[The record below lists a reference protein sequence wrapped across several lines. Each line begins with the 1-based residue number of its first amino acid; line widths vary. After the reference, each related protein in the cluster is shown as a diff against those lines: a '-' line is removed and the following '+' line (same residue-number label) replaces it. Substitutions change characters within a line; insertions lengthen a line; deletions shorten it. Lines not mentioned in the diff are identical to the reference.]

1 MVILEQD
8 HAAFTGLL
16 GTLLSEANAGYVFLV
31 DKSGQQ
37 LAAAGDMEVDPTSLA
52 SLTAG
57 AVAATEGLSSL
68 VGENSF
74 STLFHEGSGQN
85 LHISRVGEKVIL
97 LVVFDERSSLGL
109 VRLRTQQ
116 CQPLLEKAVDDV
128 INRSQ
133 QTTQSAATVSSSA
146 FAEISDEDIDA
157 LFG

>member
-8 HAAFTGLL
+8 HQTFVGLMQ
-16 GTLLSEANAGYVFLV
+16 TLLVECNAGYVFLV
-31 DKSGQQ
+31 DKTGQQ
-37 LAAAGDMEVDPTSLA
+37 IAAAGEMEVDPTSLA

-68 VGENSF
+68 VGETTF
-74 STLFHEGSGQN
+74 STLFHEGDEQS

-97 LVVFDERSSLGL
+97 LVVFDQTSSLGL

-116 CQPLLEKAVDDV
+116 CQPLLEKAVDEV
-128 INRSQ
+128 LNRSKE
-133 QTTQSAATVSSSA
+133 QTRAATAASTAA
-146 FAEISDEDIDA
+146 FSEISDEDIDA